1 MWGIQLGKQELGKD
15 RVTSLLQSDEWEDG
29 QTATTVATTVADSS
43 DLEEE
48 DEDNPEESFEEE
60 NKYRERPAE
69 PMYNGQG
76 ASNVYVR
83 VPGVFVHAAT
93 KTNE

>member
-29 QTATTVATTVADSS
+29 QTATTVATTVADLDS
-43 DLEEE
+43 EEE
-48 DEDNPEESFEEE
+48 DDDNPEEAFEEE
-60 NKYRERPAE
+60 NKYREPPVE

-76 ASNVYVR
+76 TSNTRVR
-83 VPGVFVHAAT
+83 VPGACTHAAV
-93 KTNE
+93 KAHE